1 MTYDPYWLAIV
12 KVYNPYLSLE
22 IRPKVYPLQD
32 HLDQMVKDE
41 YERILHEGLLVPAQA
56 ASQVGQTSEGPTTD
70 SEAAAVTGGET
81 AAEAQA
87 GTDNAE
93 AEAGIKLV
101 WEKGP
106 IEINRVQKFW
116 PTAPCQGQPGG
127 DPSESIPCSDHTSAH
142 FQIADDAQERGIP
155 TPRPRLFAGCSVSRT
170 RSTLRHSDQRL
181 RPATDTA
188 ERQPAKSHFCATTHI
203 GHHQMDR

>member
-56 ASQVGQTSEGPTTD
+56 AGVEQTPEGPTTD
-70 SEAAAVTGGET
+70 SEAAAVTGCET
-81 AAEAQA
+81 AAEAEA
-87 GTDNAE
+87 GGDNAE
-93 AEAGIKLV
+93 IKLV

-127 DPSESIPCSDHTSAH
+127 DPSESIPCSDLC
-142 FQIADDAQERGIP
+142 IR
-155 TPRPRLFAGCSVSRT
+155 
-170 RSTLRHSDQRL
+170 
-181 RPATDTA
+181 
-188 ERQPAKSHFCATTHI
+188 
-203 GHHQMDR
+203 DR

>member
-56 ASQVGQTSEGPTTD
+56 ARVDSSQVGQNPGGPTTD
-70 SEAAAVTGGET
+70 SEAAAV
-81 AAEAQA
+81 
-87 GTDNAE
+87 AE
-93 AEAGIKLV
+93 AEAGIDSAEIKLV

-127 DPSESIPCSDHTSAH
+127 DPSKSTPCSDPHSRLLTMTRSVVY
-142 FQIADDAQERGIP
+142 QPPDRGLLRDARYREQDQPP
-155 TPRPRLFAGCSVSRT
+155 TKVIKDSVR
-170 RSTLRHSDQRL
+170 RSTLPSD
-181 RPATDTA
+181 
-188 ERQPAKSHFCATTHI
+188 S
-203 GHHQMDR
+203 